1 MFERFTDQ
9 ARRVVVLAQEEAR
22 RLDRHEIADDLLLIG
37 IAAQPDGTGGRVLA
51 EVGADAERL
60 RERIQ
65 AVVGSDRKHRSGHL
79 PFTSTAKNVLEGALR
94 AAMGLG
100 AREIGTEHLL
110 IALTKVDG
118 AGVDVLRG
126 LGVDVD
132 ELRNRTMRATSAD
145 RDTAT
150 VEETQAT
157 PWSTPRAD
165 VEAQLAGIESALQ
178 QILVR
183 LTAIEKRL
191 PEQ

>member
-9 ARRVVVLAQEEAR
+9 ARRVMVLAQEEAL
-22 RLDRHEIADDLLLIG
+22 RLDRSEIADDLLLIG
-37 IAAQPDGTGGRVLA
+37 LAAQPDATAGRVLA
-51 EVGADAERL
+51 EVGADADRL
-60 RERIQ
+60 REHIPAAAGR
-65 AVVGSDRKHRSGHL
+65 DRRKHRSGHI
-79 PFTSTAKNVLEGALR
+79 PFTTPAKNVLEGSL
-94 AAMGLG
+94 GVG

-110 IALTKVDG
+110 IALLRVDG
-118 AGVDVLRG
+118 SGVKVLRE

-132 ELRNRTMRATSAD
+132 ELRNRTARAASAAGG
-145 RDTAT
+145 TGT

-165 VEAQLAGIESALQ
+165 VEAQLSGIESTLQ
-178 QILVR
+178 QILTR